1 MEKID
6 HNSLFVIIGDVKDQA
21 SIKIVIPSCDDD
33 PFLESS
39 KEKIIGAKQNT
50 IFTRLIWSLERVSP
64 HRKKINMAEKLL
76 NFDFLTENDASSYFR
91 Y

>member
-21 SIKIVIPSCDDD
+21 SIKIVIPSSCDDD

-39 KEKIIGAKQNT
+39 KEKIIGAKQN
-50 IFTRLIWSLERVSP
+50 ILF
-64 HRKKINMAEKLL
+64 LL
-76 NFDFLTENDASSYFR
+76 D
-91 Y
+91 

>member
-39 KEKIIGAKQNT
+39 KEKIIGAKQN
-50 IFTRLIWSLERVSP
+50 ILFLLES
-64 HRKKINMAEKLL
+64 A
-76 NFDFLTENDASSYFR
+76 
-91 Y
+91 

>member
-21 SIKIVIPSCDDD
+21 SIKIVIPSPCDDD

-50 IFTRLIWSLERVSP
+50 IFTRLIWSLERERV
-64 HRKKINMAEKLL
+64 RLEKKLIWQK
-76 NFDFLTENDASSYFR
+76 ND
-91 Y
+91 